1 MTLRIGYK
9 ASAEQFGPRELVE
22 YAVRAEEV
30 GLDSA
35 VVSDHFLP
43 WRHEGGHAPSA
54 MAWITAVGG
63 GTSRI
68 QPGPSVVAPTF
79 RYNPA
84 GLARMWA
91 RPGVVYPRRGVLGVG
106 TGGGLDGV

>member
-43 WRHEGGHAPSA
+43 WRHEGGHAPFVA
-54 MAWITAVGG
+54 GVDHGG
-63 GTSRI
+63 GGADLADPARHVRADADVPL
-68 QPGPSVVAPTF
+68 QPGRARADVRHDGAACT
-79 RYNPA
+79 RA
-84 GLARMWA
+84 G
-91 RPGVVYPRRGVLGVG
+91 
-106 TGGGLDGV
+106 